1 MKKYD
6 ERIGKVRWIH
16 FQNPN
21 GDDITETTSLIKAH
35 PLILQELQRISDRS
49 KIENY
54 GSYLYSVYHIHIY
67 DSKEKKPRRT
77 EIDLLASKD
86 AILTYAY
93 EAIEPVDQFE
103 ADLAQKLGD
112 KIQSVPQVIY
122 YLLQEVNAF
131 SLRELRHVEEKVNAV
146 GNRLFD
152 HSNRRLL
159 LESISYIKRDL
170 FEFEITAASQK
181 STLESLLLVGE
192 EFYGASSKIYFSDLM
207 GSFSRVHYLLET
219 LRVTVISYS
228 ETVSQ
233 IFQSETSEVMRKFSI
248 LGFLT
253 FPLLLF
259 TTIAL
264 QPTVEPTLFKS
275 PVDFW
280 NDLLVVV
287 GIVAILAFIFR
298 KKRWL

>member
-6 ERIGKVRWIH
+6 EKIGKVRWIH

-21 GDDITETTSLIKAH
+21 GDDMVETTSFVKVH
-35 PLILQELQRISDRS
+35 PLILKELQGISDRS

-54 GSYLYSVYHIHIY
+54 GSYLFAVYHLHIY
-67 DSKEKKPRRT
+67 DTKEKKPRRT
-77 EIDLLASKD
+77 EIDILALKD
-86 AILTYAY
+86 VILTYTY
-93 EAIEPVDQFE
+93 ETIEPVDQFKS
-103 ADLAQKLGD
+103 DLAQKLDG
-112 KIQSVPQVIY
+112 KIQNASQIIY
-122 YLLQEVNAF
+122 YLLQEINVY
-131 SLRELRHVEEKVNAV
+131 SLRQLRHVEEKVNAV

-152 HSNRRLL
+152 HGNRYL
-159 LESISYIKRDL
+159 LEDISYIKRDL
-170 FEFEITAASQK
+170 LEFEITAASQK
-181 STLESLLLVGE
+181 STLESLLAVGE
-192 EFYGASSKIYFSDLM
+192 EFYGSQSRIYFSDLM
-207 GSFSRVHYLLET
+207 GSLSRVHYLLET

-233 IFQSETSEVMRKFSI
+233 VFQSETSEVMRRFSI

-264 QPTVEPTLFKS
+264 QPTVEPTLFRN
-275 PVDFW
+275 PIDFW